1 MKIELVAPRSWKEL
15 SESQLI
21 YISWLLTARAL
32 SKEEL
37 RAHAF
42 VRLTG
47 ITVVSR
53 YAGQWVCEYKKQ
65 RFALEPEAVTSFCRK
80 FSFLTDGITEITPLL
95 EMAGQTCMD
104 TRLRDIPL
112 KQYLACENNYQAFIF
127 TQQEYYLNCL
137 CACFY
142 TSGTEF
148 NDNETA
154 ERAKEFEPIPFH
166 VRYTVFLWYFG
177 LKGVLSKSFP
187 NFFRKA
193 EELDED
199 EPATAPDMRKVMNN
213 MVRALTGG
221 DVTKLEAV
229 YNTETWAALAE
240 LDAKALE
247 YAEYERRMSKLKK

>member
-1 MKIELVAPRSWKEL
+1 MNIELTAPSSWKEL
-15 SESQLI
+15 TESQLI
-21 YISWLLTARAL
+21 YISWLLTTRAL

-47 ITVVSR
+47 LTVITR
-53 YAGQWVCEYKKQ
+53 HNGLWVCEFKKQ
-65 RFALEPEAVTSFCRK
+65 RFILQPEAVTSFCRK
-80 FSFLTDGITEITPLL
+80 FSFLTDGITEITPLV
-95 EMAGQTCMD
+95 EMADQACVDIRMRG
-104 TRLRDIPL
+104 IPL
-112 KQYLACENNYQAFIF
+112 KQYLACENYYQAFVF
-127 TQQEYYLNCL
+127 TQQESFLNYL

-142 TSGTEF
+142 TDREKF

-154 ERAKEFEPIPFH
+154 ERAKEFEEIPFH
-166 VRYTVFLWYFG
+166 IRYTVFLWYFG

-221 DVTKLEAV
+221 DVTKLHAV
-229 YNTETWAALAE
+229 YNTETWDALAE

-247 YAEYERRMSKLKK
+247 YAEYEKRMNKLKK